1 MTYTKKKFTQENL
14 DQWDEMRSQFV
25 IRHGIPVP
33 KLPAGRAIFTP
44 EELNIAADAISN
56 ARKSRQ
62 KALQEYIDSF
72 KDDPEAIIDEI
83 DKKLYSISREDHF
96 YPFVKEIRAGAK
108 EFMITMQKTLERLED
123 DPMQRMAAPY
133 IEIAKAEKEAFKI
146 YMQETCYQNY
156 IGFYNFLLLEIQEQT
171 AAWLYYH
178 PDDYDTII
186 EHIQRRATD
195 PEDGYRIRKSGV
207 FYEEGYCRLQEGSL
221 AAGKRKKFT
230 SNLQIFSDGD
240 PMGFTSIFQGP
251 GTNQLALFNN
261 SKKRMKRIDPKE
273 DIWSKRSR
281 SGDYELKIKGNLS
294 VKVGCIKLLFT
305 AQALLNHQ
313 NQYGN
318 SRTSPNLTVKI
329 PLKDYIEK
337 NRKKVTAVNIKNMR
351 KKIEEYLDVLYEASL
366 SWKEPSKG
374 KKKGDYRDIRII
386 VDKGIQD
393 GHIVMTF
400 SEPLGVY
407 LISSYVSQFPLGAL
421 LAIDEVHHSMAVP
434 IFQKLALHHSNDR
447 NAKQGTNNIL
457 KTTTIMEACG
467 DYLPTYEEVIAS
479 DDRHVD
485 RRISDRVIK
494 ELNYLQDQGWIHWHF
509 CNAKNTE
516 LDPDQLDLINDDGFC
531 PYDLFKDLRICFE
544 IVGAPDQSERR
555 QRNDEKKAKQQDRLD
570 KALAQQKAKQIL
582 KEGK

>member
-251 GTNQLALFNN
+251 GTNQLALFSN
-261 SKKRMKRIDPKE
+261 KKKGRVRIDPKE
-273 DIWSKRSR
+273 DIWSTKLK
-281 SGDYELKIKGNLS
+281 SGDYELKIKGDLAI
-294 VKVGCIKLLFT
+294 KIGCLKLLLT
-305 AQALLNHQ
+305 AQAVLSHQ
-313 NQYGN
+313 NEYKN
-318 SRTSPNLTVKI
+318 DKVDPNLTIKI

-337 NRKKVTAVNIKNMR
+337 NRKKVTRDNVKNMER
-351 KKIEEYLDVLYEASL
+351 KIDHYLETLFEARI
-366 SWKEPSKG
+366 SWKETTKKG
-374 KKKGDYRDIRII
+374 KKKNYKDIRII
-386 VDKGIQD
+386 EEKGVED
-393 GHIVMTF
+393 GYIEMTF
-400 SEPLGVY
+400 SKALAVY
-407 LISSYVSQFPLGAL
+407 LINSYVAILPLGAL
-421 LAIDEVHHSMAVP
+421 LAIDEQHHSLAFP
-434 IFQKLALHHSNDR
+434 IFQKMALQYSNDR
-447 NAKQGTNNIL
+447 NTKQGNNNIL
-457 KTTTIMEACG
+457 LTTTLMEACG
-467 DYLPTYEEVIAS
+467 DNLSTYEEVITS

-494 ELNYLQDQGWIHWHF
+494 ELNYLQDMGFIHWHF

-531 PYDLFKDLRICFE
+531 PYDLFKDLRIWFE

>member
-1 MTYTKKKFTQENL
+1 MTDKRLPHEKYDFANLTVEKIEEMAKAGTLPKISILPPGQAKYTEEEAIAALTAMVKVREKRRKADQEYFDTFHGDPSAVLEEIDRILYGITREKDFFPYVDKEKAEAREYLKILRNPKKFQSKFKNL
-14 DQWDEMRSQFV
+14 PPEV
-25 IRHGIPVP
+25 LPYIVP
-33 KLPAGRAIFTP
+33 PK
-44 EELNIAADAISN
+44 EL
-56 ARKSRQ
+56 
-62 KALQEYIDSF
+62 
-72 KDDPEAIIDEI
+72 
-83 DKKLYSISREDHF
+83 
-96 YPFVKEIRAGAK
+96 VKE
-108 EFMITMQKTLERLED
+108 
-123 DPMQRMAAPY
+123 
-133 IEIAKAEKEAFKI
+133 
-146 YMQETCYQNY
+146 MQEHYYRNY
-156 IGFYNFLLLEIQEQT
+156 VSFYNFLFDEIT
-171 AAWLYYH
+171 MPIKAWLH
-178 PDDYDTII
+178 FCPGDYDTII
-186 EHIQRRATD
+186 EHVQKRATD
-195 PEDGYRIRKSGV
+195 PKDGYRIRKAGIYYQNGV
-207 FYEEGYCRLQEGSL
+207 CRISEDGL
-221 AAGKRKKFT
+221 AAGKREKIEPE
-230 SNLQIFSDGD
+230 LQIFSDGD

-261 SKKRMKRIDPKE
+261 SKKGMRRIDPKE

-318 SRTSPNLTVKI
+318 SKTSPNLTVKI

-337 NRKKVTAVNIKNMR
+337 NRKKVTDDNIKNMR
-351 KKIEEYLDVLYEASL
+351 KKIDSYLDVLFEASL

-421 LAIDEVHHSMAVP
+421 LAIDELYHPMAVP

-467 DYLPTYEEVIAS
+467 DYLPTYEEVITS
-479 DDRHVD
+479 NDRHVD